1 MSLRKRAYSLHRW
14 LGMIVGLQVV
24 LWIAGGVV
32 MSAIP
37 IDIVRGTHLLH
48 DLPNPDKPSTQI
60 PSDLSW
66 KSLSYVQR
74 NDDTAVVVEYWS
86 GDISFRDPTTFEELP
101 ELSENEVRT
110 TAMTRFKQQANVLGI
125 YRLTQIPQEVSR
137 LSLPM
142 YKVVFD
148 DWKSTTLYVSPK
160 SGNIESV
167 RTDIWR
173 FYDFFWM
180 LHIMDYKNRSDFNN
194 PLVIIAAT
202 LSLLMVASG
211 LLLLYYRVVKPMVAR
226 RNGFT

>member
-48 DLPNPDKPSTQI
+48 ELPNPDKPSTQI

-74 NDDTAVVVEYWS
+74 NGDTAVVVEYWS
-86 GDISFRDPTTFEELP
+86 GEISFRDPTTFEELP

-160 SGNIESV
+160 SGSIESV

>member
-48 DLPNPDKPSTQI
+48 DLPNPDKTSSQI

-74 NDDTAVVVEYWS
+74 NGDTAVVVEYWS